1 VTEVSTTH
9 LERVFSP
16 SAIAVVGA
24 SDDADKIG
32 GKVLRTLM
40 RHNYA
45 GKLYPVNPSRST
57 VAGLKAYTSV
67 ASIGMPVDLALI
79 AVPAAAVP
87 YTLQECALAGI
98 PGAVIF
104 SSGFADAGDRG
115 AGLQQQLD
123 DICRRTGIRVSGPNS
138 EGFLNV
144 RDKVA
149 ATFSPAINIEAGDL
163 DCEAQIGIVAQSG
176 GLGFAFFN
184 RGRRDDLIFNYVFS
198 VGNQVDLE
206 IAEYLEFLIG
216 QSRTKVVLMYVESL
230 KDPALFLRTARRA
243 ADLGKPIVLVKVG
256 TSKAGR
262 RAAESHTGAIAGSLE
277 VSSAVFAHHGI
288 VCVDDQD
295 GMLDFAAAFIH
306 NPLPKG
312 NRVAIISA
320 SGGTAVWLAD
330 ACEAA
335 GFELPEIDAGRR
347 AQLEAFIPFYG
358 STTNP
363 VDITAQGTGGYSR
376 SMEILGQAPYIDTL
390 IIAVSFAQ
398 ERRLIDDGQAIA
410 DIARKLGKPV
420 LIYSYTVPSEASRM
434 HLRKLGLHCFASLQG
449 CVRSLQ
455 GLWTYAQFQQ
465 TRRERDAPARS
476 PDMVPP
482 EARHWLDAPG
492 GALCEYEAKAML
504 AAYDVPVPREA
515 LARDAD
521 DAVASAGRMVG
532 PVALKLQSPEIPHKT
547 EAGAVKLGVH
557 GEAAVRAAFEQV
569 MANGRRFDP
578 KAQVRGVLVQPMASP
593 GLELIAG
600 VINDPDFGPM
610 VMVGL
615 GGIYVEILGDVA
627 LAPAPLNAAAALAM
641 LERLRGRR
649 LLEGV
654 RGEAQR
660 DKAAIVDLLVRLSH
674 LAWDFRH
681 RLAEFDVNPVFL
693 HEQGH
698 GLTVVDALGILKP
711 IEEGKTS

>member
-1 VTEVSTTH
+1 VTEASPTH

-16 SAIAVVGA
+16 SSIAVIGA
-24 SDDADKIG
+24 SDDVEKIG
-32 GKVLRTLM
+32 SKILRTLI

-45 GKLYPVNPSRST
+45 GRVYPVNPSRAE
-57 VAGLKAYTSV
+57 VAGLKAYPSV
-67 ASIGMPVDLALI
+67 AAIGMPVDLALI

-87 YTLQECALAGI
+87 NALQECALAGI

-104 SSGFADAGDRG
+104 SSGFADAGERG

-138 EGFLNV
+138 EGFFNI

-149 ATFSPAINIEAGDL
+149 ATFSPAINIEVGDL
-163 DCEAQIGIVAQSG
+163 DCAAQIGVIAQSG

-184 RGRRDDLIFNYVFS
+184 RGRRNDLIFNYVFS

-206 IAEYLEFLIG
+206 IAEYLEFLIE
-216 QSRTKVVLMYVESL
+216 QARTKVVLMYVESL

-262 RAAESHTGAIAGSLE
+262 RAAESHTGAMAGSLE
-277 VSSAVFAHHGI
+277 VSNAVFAHQGI
-288 VCVDDQD
+288 VRVDDQD

-330 ACEAA
+330 ACESA
-335 GFELPEIDAGRR
+335 GFELPEIDAERR
-347 AQLEAFIPFYG
+347 SQLEAFIPFYG
-358 STTNP
+358 STSNP
-363 VDITAQGTGGYSR
+363 VDITAQGTGGYFR
-376 SMEILGQAPYIDTL
+376 SMEILGQASYIDTL
-390 IIAVSFAQ
+390 IIAVSLAQ
-398 ERRLIDDGQAIA
+398 EIRLINDGQAIA

-420 LIYSYTVPSEASRM
+420 LIYSYTVPSEASRI
-434 HLRKLGLHCFASLQG
+434 HLRRLGLHCFTSLQG

-455 GLWTYAQFQQ
+455 GLWAYAQFQQ
-465 TRRERDAPARS
+465 TRLERDAPARS
-476 PDMVPP
+476 ADRVPP
-482 EARHWLDAPG
+482 EARRWLNAPG
-492 GALCEYEAKAML
+492 GAMCEYEAKAL
-504 AAYDVPVPREA
+504 LVAYGVPVPGEVLA
-515 LARDAD
+515 LNAD
-521 DAVASAGRMVG
+521 EAVAGAAKLAGSL
-532 PVALKLQSPEIPHKT
+532 ALKLQSPEISHKT

-569 MANGRRFDP
+569 IANGRSFDP
-578 KAQVRGVLVQPMASP
+578 KAQIRGVLLQPMASP

-600 VINDPDFGPM
+600 IVNDPDFGPM

-615 GGIYVEILGDVA
+615 GGIYVEVLGDVA

-641 LERLRGRR
+641 LGRLRGRR

-654 RGEAQR
+654 RGEAPR
-660 DKAAIVDLLVRLSH
+660 DMAAIADLLVRLSH

-693 HEQGH
+693 HAQGQ
-698 GLTVVDALGILKP
+698 GLTVVDALGILKQT
-711 IEEGKTS
+711 EEG